1 MRAAFGLL
9 AIVVLLGQVAPAH
22 GSVSTRRRPVTA
34 RLLAHVPA
42 SCGLC
47 EERERNRIAGPRLVP
62 PILVAADG
70 EEPGTPLQIVRRANP
85 PQLFH
90 PRRLPPRS
98 RGSDADAA
106 H

>member
-1 MRAAFGLL
+1 MRAAFSLL
-9 AIVVLLGQVAPAH
+9 VIVAVLVSQVAPAH
-22 GSVSTRRRPVTA
+22 EPMATGRRPATA
-34 RLLAHVPA
+34 RLLAHLPA

-47 EERERNRIAGPRLVP
+47 EGDADR
-62 PILVAADG
+62 VAAPR
-70 EEPGTPLQIVRRANP
+70 PGPARVAAADEAAPGAPHLIARGSTPHV
-85 PQLFH
+85 FH